1 MQKEF
6 INIAAHELRTPIQ
19 PILGLSEV
27 LQSKE
32 KDEEKRTLINVISRN
47 ARRLHRLTE
56 DILDVTRIASQ
67 LLRLS
72 KEKFDLNDLVL
83 SIVEEYKKRNM
94 ISMVINFLVRLYR
107 IKTLLVSDISNSTPG
122 SRSFPSKLIIL
133 TSLPIR
139 FHCSV
144 NLR

>member
-107 IKTLLVSDISNSTPG
+107 IKTLLVSDISNSTP
-122 SRSFPSKLIIL
+122 LDQ
-133 TSLPIR
+133 
-139 FHCSV
+139 
-144 NLR
+144 